1 MNLKTNIMTKD
12 GKKLYEKDVTTD
24 GVTENIVGEQTIQT
38 EDTKV
43 LKDNEHEIL
52 IGKDID
58 EIKKVKEEFESLQ
71 RKILN
76 KLMK

>member
-1 MNLKTNIMTKD
+1 MTKD
-12 GKKLYEKDVTTD
+12 GKKLYKKDVTTD
-24 GVTENIVGEQTIQT
+24 GVTENVVGEQTIQT